1 MLLIVLNNK
10 RSLLQEV
17 DVSNKQND
25 EGAQI
30 SCNVLD
36 DVCNADILIVSSGKM
51 SNDNGVDRDVAE
63 HEEMETRL

>member
-1 MLLIVLNNK
+1 M
-10 RSLLQEV
+10 
-17 DVSNKQND
+17 SNKQND

-36 DVCNADILIVSSGKM
+36 DVCNADILIVSSGEM
-51 SNDNGVDRDVAE
+51 SNDNGADRDVAE